1 MGRTLRLPAEVNGQ
15 YGTIVL
21 SMENTAHLLLGLVLC
36 GGKSSRMG
44 TDKGQL
50 RKDGRPWARH
60 MADRLESLGLKTYL
74 SINSI
79 QQGTY
84 RQIFSSE
91 TLIIDQVDVKGPLA
105 GLLSAHQLFPKADLF
120 VLPCDMIDME
130 VPLLQRLLAIRQQ
143 IVGADV
149 YLYAKNEQIEPL
161 CAIYTASGLQK
172 LFIDYQHEHLVN
184 FSVKRAI
191 KNLCTVKLPASGNT
205 KDFRNYNTPD
215 SIRKWQK
222 RV

>member
-1 MGRTLRLPAEVNGQ
+1 MEI
-15 YGTIVL
+15 YYL
-21 SMENTAHLLLGLVLC
+21 SMENTAHTLLGLVLC

-50 RKDGRPWARH
+50 RKDGCTWAKH
-60 MADRLESLGLKTYL
+60 MSDRLESLGLETYF
-74 SINSI
+74 SINPL
-79 QQGTY
+79 QQSTY

-105 GLLSAHQLFPKADLF
+105 GLLRAHQLFPKADLF
-120 VLPCDMIDME
+120 VLPCDMIDIE
-130 VPLLQRLLAIRQQ
+130 TPLLQRLLDIRRQ

-149 YLYAKNEQIEPL
+149 YLYTKNEQIEPL

-172 LFIDYQHEHLVN
+172 LFLDYQHGYLTG

-191 KNLCTVKLPASGNT
+191 KNLCAVKLPASGNA

-215 SIRKWQK
+215 NIRKWQK
-222 RV
+222 NEFLTQHFFYPTN

>member
-1 MGRTLRLPAEVNGQ
+1 
-15 YGTIVL
+15 
-21 SMENTAHLLLGLVLC
+21 
-36 GGKSSRMG
+36 MG

-50 RKDGRPWARH
+50 RKDGCTWARH
-60 MADRLESLGLKTYL
+60 MSDRLESLGLETYF
-74 SINSI
+74 SINPF
-79 QQGTY
+79 QQSTY

-120 VLPCDMIDME
+120 VLPCDMIDIE
-130 VPLLQRLLAIRQQ
+130 TPLLQRLLDIRRQ

-149 YLYAKNEQIEPL
+149 YLYTKNEQIEPL

-172 LFIDYQHEHLVN
+172 LFLDYQHGYLTG

-191 KNLCTVKLPASGNT
+191 KKSLRGK
-205 KDFRNYNTPD
+205 TPCFGECE
-215 SIRKWQK
+215 RFPELQYA
-222 RV
+222 